1 MGAPE
6 SATSQDAAL
15 SNLLSAAI
23 GSPETSVLPS
33 STQPEQQAHDAP
45 AAVAQ
50 RIEQYI
56 GRYGR
61 DNTATLLLY
70 EAMKALRACPP
81 AARDAQP
88 SQAMPQEVRDALRD
102 SAYLAGVT
110 AGWNLGIN
118 EDNAGLERLEASY
131 RGYLKP
137 LRDWQKASRP
147 DAAIAAQ
154 RGKGDN

>member
-23 GSPETSVLPS
+23 GSPETSVPVS

-61 DNTATLLLY
+61 ENTATLLLY
-70 EAMKALRACPP
+70 EAMKALRTSAPSAAGDAQD
-81 AARDAQP
+81 AARYRIW
-88 SQAMPQEVRDALRD
+88 RDAMLCEDPKFLRAMADGMPEAVGAWRRPTAAEWD
-102 SAYLAGVT
+102 SGV
-110 AGWNLGIN
+110 
-118 EDNAGLERLEASY
+118 
-131 RGYLKP
+131 
-137 LRDWQKASRP
+137 

-154 RGKGDN
+154 QGEGNMQ